1 MYATL
6 IALITTT
13 LGQVTQVKEVFSAP
27 KTKIDKFP
35 AVYFQPAGMENS
47 FETRVENKKYY
58 RFLALVIVGTQG
70 TTKEHVFNTVL
81 PATVDAIVAKFD
93 AEWNGGTID
102 GHRVTVKVDSADQWE
117 VSQEQDGIVCYAP
130 LNIEVMVLTTN

>member
-6 IALITTT
+6 IALLTTA
-13 LGQVTQVKEVFSAP
+13 LESVTEVKEVFSAP
-27 KTKIDKFP
+27 KTKINKFP
-35 AVYFQPAGMENS
+35 AVYFQPAGMDNTW
-47 FETRVENKKYY
+47 ETNVENKKYY
-58 RFLALVIVGTQG
+58 RFMAIVIVGTQG

-81 PATVDAIVAKFD
+81 PATVDAIVAMFD
-93 AEWNGGTID
+93 EDWDGGTIE

-130 LNIEVMVLTTN
+130 LSIEIMVLTTN